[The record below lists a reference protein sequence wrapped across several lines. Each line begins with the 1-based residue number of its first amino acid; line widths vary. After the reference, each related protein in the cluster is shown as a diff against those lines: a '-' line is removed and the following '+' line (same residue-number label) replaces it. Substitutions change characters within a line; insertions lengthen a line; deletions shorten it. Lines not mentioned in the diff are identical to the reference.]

1 METLLLILVFLSV
14 VVLILTPWLKS
25 GLVLAFGSLIGYF
38 YFAGLDSWPPILLL
52 IIGLI
57 LITLE
62 IFIPDF
68 GLLGILGVGSVG
80 LGLYYTTGDLAKA
93 VTDLTIALAVSAVFI
108 VFLIRRGYS
117 FQNLK
122 RIVLDTQI
130 KNPEGEISESQK
142 KQIITVGMVGE
153 AVTPLRPSG
162 KVKFE
167 ADQVAYDVLS
177 DDGHVTQ
184 GEQVIIQEIHGTKII
199 VRKIH

>member
-93 VTDLTIALAVSAVFI
+93 VTDLTIALAVSTVFI

-142 KQIITVGMVGE
+142 KEIITVGMVGE